1 MHLRFRQTGLKDESD
16 QDQRMVLFNPFCPL
30 SAAKVA
36 GLKTTVV
43 LLLMLLMKSKLLRIK
58 MSVLGSLLGFAMLV
72 SFLLTT
78 GVLTVVT
85 GGAIA
90 YAATQNRG
98 N

>member
-1 MHLRFRQTGLKDESD
+1 MHLRFRQNRFKDESD
-16 QDQRMVLFNPFCPL
+16 QEVLFNPFCPL